1 MKKHALMVVITLV
14 LITVGF
20 SGCTQQN
27 SSSDNSLSDQSK
39 IQAISPVTESIQT
52 ILAKAESIESMYYE
66 ITASINMSEYGTQT
80 ATIKMW
86 QETPY
91 LKEQLTG
98 VVNGATTTIS
108 VIQRP
113 EGTYLYDTTQS
124 KYVLTTTATPLTTP
138 LVSYL
143 QYLDSEMIK
152 SYLNNQTLTNF
163 ETEIIDG
170 KKAIILQYTPS
181 LRENL
186 MTIKIWIWNEK
197 GVPLKAYF
205 TMTMEETTMTMDFK
219 FNNYSFSDI
228 PDSTFSVS

>member
-152 SYLNNQTLTNF
+152 TYLNNQTLANL
-163 ETEIIDG
+163 ETVTYDG
-170 KKAIILQYTPS
+170 KTATVIQYSPLQG
-181 LRENL
+181 ENL
-186 MTIKIWIWNEK
+186 MTIEIWIWNEQ
-197 GVPLKAYF
+197 GVPLKAFF
-205 TMTMEETTMTMDFK
+205 TMTMEETSLTMELK
-219 FNNYSFSDI
+219 YSNYSFSDI
-228 PDSTFSVS
+228 PDSTFSVV